1 MCEKKCSNCA
11 YADFRFNNAPVG
23 TGRHTFWCGHKQE
36 WPTYSTKACNDWEDR
51 YKEPQDEVR

>member
-23 TGRHTFWCGHKQE
+23 TGRHTFRCHHKQE
-36 WPTYSTKACNDWEDR
+36 WPTYSTKACDDWEDR
-51 YKEPQDEVR
+51 YKEANK

>member
-23 TGRHTFWCGHKQE
+23 TGESTFWCGHKQK
-36 WPTYSTKACNDWEDR
+36 WPDYSTKACNDWEDR
-51 YKEPQDEVR
+51 FKEH